1 MMKKTWA
8 GVGGVGVGA
17 ALMYL
22 FDPEKG
28 KRRRALLR
36 DKFVHVTHSTGEKL
50 DVTSRDAANR
60 VQGLVVRTKSLL
72 TCERVADSV
81 VAERVRARLGHV
93 VSHPG
98 SIDVTV
104 KDGRVTLGGPALSG
118 ELDALLADVAHVRG
132 VTGVENKLELH
143 PEPGN
148 VAGLQG

>member
-1 MMKKTWA
+1 MVKKTWA

-50 DVTSRDAANR
+50 DVKSRDAANR
-60 VQGLVVRTKSLL
+60 VQGLVARTKSLL
-72 TCERVADSV
+72 TRERVPDTV

-104 KDGRVTLGGPALSG
+104 KDGRVTLGGPALSR
-118 ELDALLADVAHVRG
+118 ELDALLDDVARVRG

-143 PEPGN
+143 EEPGN
-148 VAGLQG
+148 VSGLQG